1 MKEFL
6 SQSKIDFTD
15 RNIAIDETAM
25 AELEKFGYRMTPV
38 TLVDGEEVVGFDRAK
53 LATLLGIV

>member
-15 RNIAIDETAM
+15 RNVAMDETAM
-25 AELEKFGYRMTPV
+25 AELEKLGYRMTPV

-53 LATLLGIV
+53 LATVLGIV